1 MKYFYNKKYYLLQNF
16 DQSCGKSDK
25 LQRKSN
31 ITKKTKPQSITSVPC
46 VDYRDNYEGDCDDD
60 EYDKERHN
68 NPNRWKTNTRST
80 MKHHIHATRTVES
93 SFKLPRQNKNPPRKD
108 KTSQKRRSID
118 KGHIKSI

>member
-1 MKYFYNKKYYLLQNF
+1 MLQNF
-16 DQSCGKSDK
+16 DQPCGKSDK
-25 LQRKSN
+25 LQRKSA
-31 ITKKTKPQSITSVPC
+31 TKKTKPQSIVSVPC

-80 MKHHIHATRTVES
+80 MKHHIHTTRTVES

-108 KTSQKRRSID
+108 KGPQKRRVID
-118 KGHIKSI
+118 KGHVKGI